1 MESARTFRQRSDGS
15 DATYAGDR
23 ETVRRL
29 RPFQRRTEHCGRH
42 SLCHSADVGVPWGPA
57 TCCRGLLR
65 GRPWYRQG
73 AIELSQPGCCGLR
86 TSCPHAIR
94 TSQVPG
100 HEAVK
105 EVNPMKFRW
114 LIPLAILV
122 PLRLSATDAPVGA
135 RVATITVNPK
145 EITVLHLRPDFE
157 STIRMPE
164 EVTSVIL
171 GSPGEFKAEHNEGEP
186 EYVYV
191 KPITKQAAQSNLLI
205 ATKSGQHVTLE
216 LVSDSTG
223 IPNQSQPVDF
233 LIEYR
238 SARSFLISAESG
250 APAMPAAAGMVPAHE
265 SSGRDTGPELSP
277 LSNLDEEFRQQQKV
291 NAPKWT
297 KWEDKQIETSICDMR
312 QWSNETVIAYSVLN
326 TSDQPVEI
334 VPPQIQITG
343 RTASKKKKKE
353 GKGIISD
360 QLEIRDYRLSAT
372 RLEPGGRADGVVVF
386 DRPNFKESTEKLF
399 LQIAQADQVDRPIL
413 IRLPFTPP
421 ISGDSK

>member
-1 MESARTFRQRSDGS
+1 
-15 DATYAGDR
+15 
-23 ETVRRL
+23 
-29 RPFQRRTEHCGRH
+29 
-42 SLCHSADVGVPWGPA
+42 
-57 TCCRGLLR
+57 
-65 GRPWYRQG
+65 
-73 AIELSQPGCCGLR
+73 
-86 TSCPHAIR
+86 
-94 TSQVPG
+94 
-100 HEAVK
+100 
-105 EVNPMKFRW
+105 MKLNWFIPIAL
-114 LIPLAILV
+114 LIPL
-122 PLRLSATDAPVGA
+122 RLCATDAVIGA
-135 RVATITVNPK
+135 RVATITINPR
-145 EITVLHLRPDFE
+145 EITVLHLRPEFE

-205 ATKSGQHVTLE
+205 ATRSGQHVTLE
-216 LVSDSTG
+216 LVSDGAG

-238 SARSFLISAESG
+238 SARSFLISEDSG
-250 APAMPAAAGMVPAHE
+250 APAMPVAAGKVPAHE
-265 SSGRDTGPELSP
+265 SSGRDTGPESWP
-277 LSNLDEEFRQQQKV
+277 LSNLDEEFQQQQKV

-297 KWEDKQIETSICDMR
+297 KWEDKQIETSIGDMR
-312 QWSNETVIAYSVLN
+312 QWSNQTVISYSILN
-326 TSDQPVEI
+326 SSDQPVEI

-343 RTASKKKKKE
+343 RSAAKRKKKKNE
-353 GKGIISD
+353 EKGIISD